1 MSGYKYDTVSEQ
13 PPAPGGRLFF
23 AAILLVGLATIAFTL
38 TFQQAMKPNQTPSP
52 LVAKPAPAIKVEGW
66 LNGPGPTED
75 ELRGKVIVLDAWA
88 FWCDPCRAAAPE
100 LIALERK
107 YRDRGVVFLG
117 LTSEGERQL
126 AKSRRFIEAT
136 GITWPNGYGAVE
148 TLQALN
154 ADFIP
159 QMWVIDRQNRIT
171 WDVSSNEPIESALDR
186 ALAETP

>member
-1 MSGYKYDTVSEQ
+1 MSGYSYDTVSEKS
-13 PPAPGGRLFF
+13 PAPGRSLL
-23 AAILLVGLATIAFTL
+23 AVILLVGLAAIAFTL
-38 TFQQAMKPNQTPSP
+38 TFRQALKPNHTPSE
-52 LVAKPAPAIKVEGW
+52 LLSKPAPTIKAEGW

-88 FWCDPCRAAAPE
+88 YWCGPCRAAAPE

-117 LTSEGERQL
+117 LTSEGEGEL
-126 AKSRRFIEAT
+126 ANSRRFIEAT

-154 ADFIP
+154 AEFIP
-159 QMWVIDRQNRIT
+159 QMWVVNRGNRIV
-171 WDVSSNEPIESALDR
+171 WDVSSNEPIEAAIDR